1 MTEDVLTM
9 IFEMMYS
16 APANLLI
23 NRNRLAIHAKR
34 QTIMNQDMQLLR
46 NLWKRINPESAIGA
60 EDSATNKIKNRNQRA
75 ELERIERA
83 KKTAE
88 IQVAAAKANGTLHK
102 LPLGLAHFCLR
113 HDVITAS
120 EWTAMTSRRRQ
131 TR

>member
-1 MTEDVLTM
+1 
-9 IFEMMYS
+9 
-16 APANLLI
+16 
-23 NRNRLAIHAKR
+23 
-34 QTIMNQDMQLLR
+34 MNQDMQLLP

-60 EDSATNKIKNRNQRA
+60 EDSATNEIKNRNQRA

-88 IQVAAAKANGTLHK
+88 IQVAAAKANRTLHK

-113 HDVITAS
+113 YDVITAS
-120 EWTAMTSRRRQ
+120 EWTAMISHRRQ

>member
-1 MTEDVLTM
+1 
-9 IFEMMYS
+9 
-16 APANLLI
+16 
-23 NRNRLAIHAKR
+23 
-34 QTIMNQDMQLLR
+34 MQLLHD
-46 NLWKRINPESAIGA
+46 LWKRINPESAIGA
-60 EDSATNKIKNRNQRA
+60 EDSATNEIKNRNQRA

-102 LPLGLAHFCLR
+102 LPLRLAHFYLR

>member
-1 MTEDVLTM
+1 
-9 IFEMMYS
+9 
-16 APANLLI
+16 
-23 NRNRLAIHAKR
+23 
-34 QTIMNQDMQLLR
+34 MQLLR
-46 NLWKRINPESAIGA
+46 NLRKRINPESAIGA
-60 EDSATNKIKNRNQRA
+60 EDSATNEIKNRNQRA

-113 HDVITAS
+113 HDLITAS
-120 EWTAMTSRRRQ
+120 KWTAMTSHCRW